1 MKISWGSDQYDHPVA
16 RKVEEVLTLLG
27 HDIEPVPAHG
37 GDWVD
42 VGHQVGEAVA
52 DRRARRGVVC
62 CSTGTG
68 VAIAANKIPR
78 VRAAVCMDREM
89 AEQVR
94 LFNHANVLALS
105 LERTDPEDIDE
116 IVTTWLRTPDGAEQ
130 RKCVDRLESR

>member
-1 MKISWGSDQYDHPVA
+1 MKISWGSDQADHPVA
-16 RKVEEVLTLLG
+16 RKVEAILILLG

-52 DRRARRGVVC
+52 NRRARCGVVC

-68 VAIAANKIPR
+68 VAIAANKIPG
-78 VRAAVCMDREM
+78 VRAAVCTDSSL

-105 LERTDPEDIDE
+105 LERTNPEDIDE
-116 IVTTWLRTPDGAEQ
+116 IVRTWLHTPGGAQQ
-130 RKCVDRLESR
+130 RECVDRLERL

>member
-1 MKISWGSDQYDHPVA
+1 MKVSWGSDQSDHPVA
-16 RKVEEVLTLLG
+16 RKVEEVLTSLG
-27 HDIEPVPAHG
+27 HDTRPVPAHG

-52 DRRARRGVVC
+52 SRDARRGVVC
-62 CSTGTG
+62 CWTGTG
-68 VAIAANKIPR
+68 VALAANKVPG
-78 VRAAVCMDREM
+78 VRAAVCADREM

-105 LERTDPEDIDE
+105 LERTALEDVVA

-130 RKCVDRLESR
+130 RESVNRLEMR